1 MLFLSY
7 LLSQNQI
14 NSKIKLPKASTVGK
28 FIRFL
33 RLVVVVGLILFPQI
47 YLTSTNQIHQDTS
60 VVAHA
65 AGAIVGI
72 LAGILIIRNR
82 KIVQWEI
89 YLWWTS
95 LVLLI
100 LLFLGF
106 SHAIAAQCNSRIETD

>member
-1 MLFLSY
+1 MRLF
-7 LLSQNQI
+7 
-14 NSKIKLPKASTVGK
+14 
-28 FIRFL
+28 
-33 RLVVVVGLILFPQI
+33 VVVGFILFPQI
-47 YLTSTNQIHQDTS
+47 YLTLTNQMHQDTS

-106 SHAIAAQCNSRIETD
+106 THAIAAQCNKDDD